1 MSLGLLNDVKDIN
14 DQLKFLTAVD
24 LKVLKPDTF

>member
-1 MSLGLLNDVKDIN
+1 MSLGLLNDVKDFD

-24 LKVLKPDTF
+24 LKALKPDTF